1 MKSLDRQQ
9 CRNKLNE
16 LFDLICEEIP
26 EIKTDWD
33 AVESYFQTTSDPIP
47 IGIYEKEVVP
57 KVSDLFDYFDIW
69 YLKVATDNQF
79 LVQAMVNKI
88 ALPVWFIVSLCN
100 GIGSIVDSPN
110 TNRYCE
116 ILVEFE
122 WRKDT
127 FDLKMY
133 TVTDRTVENFDWKGL
148 FRDIEPADLGAES
161 TIFDK
166 SLNKINQEDV
176 KRVHNIFIKLMDR
189 SDCKSK
195 VARFFWMYLDGFLK
209 LDSTKSELLVLPPI
223 EIHTLGN

>member
-1 MKSLDRQQ
+1 KQCREELDRF
-9 CRNKLNE
+9 
-16 LFDLICEEIP
+16 FDLICEETP
-26 EIKTDWD
+26 KIKSNWEE
-33 AVESYFQTTSDPIP
+33 VESYLQFKSDRIP

-57 KVSDLFDYFDIW
+57 NVSYLFDYFDIW

-88 ALPVWFIVSLCN
+88 ALPVWFIVGLCT

-116 ILVEFE
+116 ILTEFE
-122 WRKDT
+122 WRGNT

-166 SLNKINQEDV
+166 SLNEINQEDV
-176 KRVHNIFIKLMDR
+176 DRVHNIFVKIMER
-189 SDCKSK
+189 SGCESK
-195 VARFFWMYLDGFLK
+195 VARFFWMYLDDLLK
-209 LDSTKSELLVLPPI
+209 SDSTKSELLVLPPI